1 MRNKMKWLLL
11 AVFTMA
17 ALGASAQQRPVKL
30 GHIESSKLIAA
41 MPEMAAAQKQ
51 LETKQDDIQKES
63 QNLRTQWQ
71 NLVTDYQKNEATYS
85 DIIKT
90 SKQQEIEELGQRI
103 QKFEEIAM
111 NEFKKAQ
118 DELLQPIMDKAHK
131 AIQDVAKENS
141 FTYIFDMNSGAILY
155 ASETSEDIL
164 PLVKKKLGIQ

>member
-1 MRNKMKWLLL
+1 M
-11 AVFTMA
+11 
-17 ALGASAQQRPVKL
+17 
-30 GHIESSKLIAA
+30 
-41 MPEMAAAQKQ
+41 
-51 LETKQDDIQKES
+51 
-63 QNLRTQWQ
+63 
-71 NLVTDYQKNEATYS
+71 
-85 DIIKT
+85 
-90 SKQQEIEELGQRI
+90 GQRI

>member
-1 MRNKMKWLLL
+1 
-11 AVFTMA
+11 
-17 ALGASAQQRPVKL
+17 
-30 GHIESSKLIAA
+30 
-41 MPEMAAAQKQ
+41 MAAAQKQ

-118 DELLQPIMDKAHK
+118 DDLLQPIMDKAHK